1 MTNYFSKNK
10 VSYAFG
16 ILMMSLFIICAGYS
30 QRAQAQQGSLSE
42 TAYLQQLYSIMTEMS
57 QVGHNV
63 SKNAVSLQSAP
74 EDKCENEFGFYQGIV
89 SALRSKLSITVPPQ
103 RLQPLH
109 VKSMEAL
116 SDYLTGLNLYGS
128 ACVDKDYAMKA
139 KLFDRG
145 SSYIS
150 KADQQITEVNSLIAN
165 PAMVP
170 QYASSTDFVN
180 EWCVSRWVNNI
191 QMQEYCVATQTE
203 ARGKLAHMLEMNP
216 NGSPGRNIISKC
228 TQIWTDR
235 NGSYNYRMI
244 VFCAE
249 NQIPK

>member
-1 MTNYFSKNK
+1 MTYFFTKKN
-10 VSYAFG
+10 VLGILG
-16 ILMMSLFIICAGYS
+16 ILMMSLFIICTGYA

-42 TAYLQQLYSIMTEMS
+42 TAYLQQLYAIMTEFS
-57 QVGHNV
+57 QVGHDV
-63 SKNAVSLQSAP
+63 SKNAVVLQSAP

-89 SALRSKLSITVPPQ
+89 SALRSKLSITAPPQ
-103 RLQPLH
+103 KLQALH
-109 VKSMEAL
+109 IKSMEGL
-116 SDYLTGLNLYGS
+116 SDYLTGLNLYSS

-150 KADQQITEVNSLIAN
+150 KADQQIAEVNSLIAN

-180 EWCVSRWVNNI
+180 EWCVSRWANNI

-203 ARGKLAHMLEMNP
+203 ARAKLAHILEMNP
-216 NGSPGRNIISKC
+216 KGSPGRNIISKC

-235 NGSYNYRMI
+235 SGAYNYRMI

-249 NQIPK
+249 NQIPR